1 MLRRLDWPII
11 LLLVGHSI
19 HAKGSLWEQHDVSP
33 VRIVE
38 DLLLRLLC
46 ILLGSYRQVLRDLS

>member
-19 HAKGSLWEQHDVSP
+19 HVKDSPWEQHDVSP

-38 DLLLRLLC
+38 DLPLRLLC
-46 ILLGSYRQVLRDLS
+46 ILLGSYRRVPRGLS